1 MNVFTLAAGDIERSE
16 NARRRFW
23 PASTAMTRSNSSA
36 AIRAQGETGLII
48 LINWA
53 IWALL

>member
-1 MNVFTLAAGDIERSE
+1 MTKTSLAALIERSE